1 MNREKTVTI
10 SDLSA
15 EKMGTWHGNVQRGT
29 FMQMLRLK
37 RHIFKEYNNTAVV
50 RHFLM
55 APKQEREDWKCTSI
69 FQTIVCCGTGA
80 LMLIIAGGINMNVAV
95 YATVERLKLP
105 MESHPQP
112 QKVAWINST
121 SILVTKRCLVSI
133 YCGQYNDFTWCDFI
147 PMDVTHRIGS
157 PFPLRL
163 RCVS

>member
-1 MNREKTVTI
+1 MAWQRPKGNFYADVKAQEAHFQGVQEDTYL
-10 SDLSA
+10 LS
-15 EKMGTWHGNVQRGT
+15 
-29 FMQMLRLK
+29 
-37 RHIFKEYNNTAVV
+37 VV

-55 APKQEREDWKCTSI
+55 APKQAREDWKCTSI
-69 FQTIVCCGTGA
+69 FQTTVCCGTGA